1 MARPPVALSRIKL
14 EQDEAL
20 HLKRLLLSRSYSSHI
35 EYYIKEVVEKMAA
48 SPTIELGGMAL
59 AVLNATLHSIIA
71 DMSTEQADVVRLNS
85 VLYRVQQQIAERMKE
100 ILAQDP
106 PSP

>member
-59 AVLNATLHSIIA
+59 ECSMQRFIRSSLTCQPNKRTW
-71 DMSTEQADVVRLNS
+71 
-85 VLYRVQQQIAERMKE
+85 
-100 ILAQDP
+100 
-106 PSP
+106 